1 MSRLAAL
8 ISMVIVAIVVSIGTA
23 ANSIT
28 WLAMVTVLI
37 AVAVLAH
44 HGVVRQPATGVR
56 GAPVPSWRK
65 FLGCVMANT
74 FRFGV
79 AAVSIAWVVVLVR
92 MFTAA

>member
-1 MSRLAAL
+1 MSRLATLTSLA
-8 ISMVIVAIVVSIGTA
+8 IVAILVSIGTA

-28 WLAMVTVLI
+28 FLVTVTVLI
-37 AVAVLAH
+37 AVAALPH
-44 HGVVRQPATGVR
+44 QRVVRQPAAGVR
-56 GAPVPSWRK
+56 AVPTPSWRK
-65 FLGCVMANT
+65 FLACLVANT